1 MEEHPQLPPIGCFYL
16 CWVSMEL
23 CWIQEKTWSSY
34 KWIDKWGQSVST
46 FGKNKPGSKF
56 EFWTSSPKYTY
67 GILLKQQQHIEKNI
81 IPSFIL
87 NVFGVLIKILS
98 MAKIIIKNDSE
109 LNNVL

>member
-1 MEEHPQLPPIGCFYL
+1 MTSEDNPFQLL
-16 CWVSMEL
+16 
-23 CWIQEKTWSSY
+23 EK
-34 KWIDKWGQSVST
+34 
-46 FGKNKPGSKF
+46 KPGSKS
-56 EFWTSSPKYTY
+56 EFWTSSPKYTH
-67 GILLKQQQHIEKNI
+67 GTLLQQQQHIKKNI

>member
-1 MEEHPQLPPIGCFYL
+1 MAHCLQ
-16 CWVSMEL
+16 
-23 CWIQEKTWSSY
+23 
-34 KWIDKWGQSVST
+34 
-46 FGKNKPGSKF
+46 
-56 EFWTSSPKYTY
+56 
-67 GILLKQQQHIEKNI
+67 QQQHIEKNI